1 MPSSRRFWMKSK
13 SQALPGAPIAS
24 EETFLAV
31 LGLERKRTERS
42 RRSFVLMLVEY
53 HDGKMT
59 QVSEQVFAALWPKIR
74 ETDVCGWY
82 RDQSVFGVIFTEVG
96 AAGEGRAAAKVI
108 SEKVNGILAGA
119 LSVQQVENLTLSFH
133 VFPEDADEGGPLD
146 GAGAT
151 LYAHKRTA
159 HILKRVL
166 DITGS
171 LAALIVLAPLFA
183 LIALA
188 IRATSPAPVLFRQTR
203 LGQNG
208 VPFTFLKFRSM
219 QVANDASIH
228 QEYVKRL
235 IAGDN
240 GCNQAGNGQPL
251 YKLTE
256 DPRVTPLG
264 RFLRR
269 TSLDEL
275 PQFFNV
281 LSGEMSL
288 VGPRPPIPY
297 EYAAY
302 DIWHRRRLQVVKPGI
317 TGLWQV
323 EGRSRVK
330 FDDMVRMDLD
340 YARSWSLLGDIK
352 ILLKTPGAVVFGAGA
367 H

>member
-1 MPSSRRFWMKSK
+1 M
-13 SQALPGAPIAS
+13 
-24 EETFLAV
+24 

-42 RRSFVLMLVEY
+42 HRSFVLMLIECL
-53 HDGKMT
+53 DGSVADIAET
-59 QVSEQVFAALWPKIR
+59 VFAALWPKIR

-82 RDQSVFGVIFTEVG
+82 RDQSVIGVIFTEVG
-96 AAGEGRAAAKVI
+96 AAGEGKAIAKVL
-108 SEKVNGILAGA
+108 SQKVNGILAGA
-119 LSVQQVENLTLSFH
+119 LSVQQIENLKLSFH
-133 VFPEDADEGGPLD
+133 VFPEDAGEGGPLN
-146 GAGAT
+146 GAGSAI
-151 LYAHKRTA
+151 YAHKTTS
-159 HILKRVL
+159 HILKRAL

-171 LAALIVLAPLFA
+171 LGALIVLAPLFA

-219 QVANDASIH
+219 YVANDESIH
-228 QEYVKRL
+228 EQYVKRL
-235 IAGDN
+235 IAGGH
-240 GCNQAGNGQPL
+240 GCNQADEGQPV
-251 YKLTE
+251 YKLTA
-256 DPRVTPLG
+256 DPRVTSLG

-275 PQFFNV
+275 PQFLNV
-281 LSGEMSL
+281 LAGEMSL

-297 EYAAY
+297 EYEAY
-302 DIWHRRRLQVVKPGI
+302 EIWHRRRLQVVKPGI

-330 FDDMVRMDLD
+330 FDDMVRMDLA

-352 ILLKTPGAVVFGAGA
+352 ILLKTPAAVVWGAGA